1 MVMSINSKTF
11 YEKLENLGIDD
22 LTKEQIKELKKLANE
37 ISDTAR
43 EVVDDYD
50 KNPGENSGSL
60 IEIHEDSP
68 YMEEKF
74 PGKLW
79 ENMKKVGN
87 QYVFSP
93 KNKPKID
100 SNGVIIDNDTHSQS
114 LSSPTLITDSGSKDA

>member
-1 MVMSINSKTF
+1 MVMSKNSKTF

-79 ENMKKVGN
+79 ENMKKVGD

-93 KNKPKID
+93 KNKPKLD
-100 SNGVIIDNDTHSQS
+100 SNGLIIE
-114 LSSPTLITDSGSKDA
+114 SGSEDA

>member
-1 MVMSINSKTF
+1 MSENF
-11 YEKLENLGIDD
+11 YEKLEKLGIHD
-22 LTKEQIKELKKLANE
+22 LTKEQITELKKLADE
-37 ISDTAR
+37 ITDSAK
-43 EVVDDYD
+43 EVLDDYE
-50 KNPGENSGSL
+50 KNPNTETGS
-60 IEIHEDSP
+60 IIQIHEESP
-68 YMEEKF
+68 YMEERF

-79 ENMKKVGN
+79 EKMTKVGN